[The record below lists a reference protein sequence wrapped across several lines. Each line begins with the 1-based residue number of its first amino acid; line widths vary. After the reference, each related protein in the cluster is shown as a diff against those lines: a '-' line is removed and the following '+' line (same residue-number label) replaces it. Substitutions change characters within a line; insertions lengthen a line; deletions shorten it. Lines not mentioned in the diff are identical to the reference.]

1 MSYSIQGKVV
11 ADLDLK
17 KPIEFALV
25 YTSDKTGKPVTPSKN
40 TQTDDKGFWKLND
53 LNDTDFITIRNLGY
67 KMKTFSAKDVPN
79 VSLSDFLPP
88 QRNILTALKYDDA
101 LNLDEVKIE
110 ADRVIPKKE
119 EAKKDVVIPNKKNY
133 GLYVLIAG
141 IAGVLL
147 ITTALIL
154 NKKTIK

>member
-110 ADRVIPKKE
+110 ADRVIPTKIVV
-119 EAKKDVVIPNKKNY
+119 AKDEFKIKAPKMNY
-133 GLYVLIAG
+133 GVYIAIGGILLIA
-141 IAGVLL
+141 
-147 ITTALIL
+147 TAFML
-154 NKKTIK
+154 NKKTQ